1 MNMKWEDNRLV
12 FVVREPFKSK
22 YSDVS
27 LTAGVINNEQK
38 IRIESLMPS
47 NGIIF
52 SDGIEADFLSFNS
65 GTIVEI
71 GIAQQKAMII
81 TS

>member
-27 LTAGVINNEQK
+27 LTAG
-38 IRIESLMPS
+38 S
-47 NGIIF
+47 NK
-52 SDGIEADFLSFNS
+52 
-65 GTIVEI
+65 
-71 GIAQQKAMII
+71 Q
-81 TS
+81 